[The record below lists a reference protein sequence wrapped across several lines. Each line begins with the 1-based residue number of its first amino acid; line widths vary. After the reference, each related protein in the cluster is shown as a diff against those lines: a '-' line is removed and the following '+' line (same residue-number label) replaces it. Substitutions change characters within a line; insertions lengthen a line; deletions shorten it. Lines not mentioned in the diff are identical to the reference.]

1 MIFLLFP
8 AAIQTPAA
16 APEAM
21 DRFAEALEAI
31 PEALTDRRPARVP
44 SAKAAA
50 LALWDR
56 EHAKLLMALPEAD
69 RAAFE
74 SAMAMLRPRS
84 GEPAGLAALEA
95 MALLEHRL
103 PDGRPRWLATADR
116 EGMRAWILLGQR
128 SSSLPDLEAAFQP
141 LVAHDGGRHP
151 QAVTRTRAEL
161 ARFRKAI
168 ANGTPQEAQKAV
180 GVLLDLVDAFEK

>member
-1 MIFLLFP
+1 MFP
-8 AAIQTPAA
+8 AAVRMPAPA
-16 APEAM
+16 SEVA
-21 DRFAEALEAI
+21 DRFAEILEAI
-31 PEALTDRRPARVP
+31 PEALTDRRPARVL
-44 SAKAAA
+44 SAKAKA
-50 LALWDR
+50 LALWER
-56 EHAKLLMALPEAD
+56 EHAKLLMTLPEAD

-84 GEPAGLAALEA
+84 GEAAGLAALEA

-116 EGMRAWILLGQR
+116 AGMRAWILLGQR